1 MRSSATARASCC
13 CRTARPTTSFTPRGG
28 CTLKASP
35 RPWTYVGRRSPALA
49 PPHTRPDPHGTHTA
63 VSHTDEE
70 AAGPSVGRERSPLPP
85 HRHCRTLNKEGN
97 ARSPGTVTRRTN
109 PSERVSRMCL
119 SGCVSRE
126 RRREQNVDLILN
138 DAEVEPLVFA
148 IVPRR
153 LVASLKKE
161 RYDLVRMPRHP
172 RPVRDCVLT
181 DPAPWIPCFALTG
194 EAHARRAVVHGT
206 VRFLCPADRGPG
218 GRRRCADGAYD
229 RRPARP
235 REPPAD
241 AEHLGPAAVQ
251 TLVRGRHALWCTA
264 RCVLLTPRVFVSRGG
279 GPGPSTSRRACSRS
293 RSRWTWRVVR
303 TGRRIRR
310 WQWSCS
316 WPTGSLKASR
326 SHRTYVSR
334 GTRG

>member
-85 HRHCRTLNKEGN
+85 HRHCRTLKKEGK
-97 ARSPGTVTRRTN
+97 ARSPGRSHSAPTLAN
-109 PSERVSRMCL
+109 ACLGMCL
-119 SGCVSRE
+119 SGCVSWDACLGMCVSGCVSRG
-126 RRREQNVDLILN
+126 RRGEQNVDLILN

-161 RYDLVRMPRHP
+161 RYDLVRVPKASTTR
-172 RPVRDCVLT
+172 
-181 DPAPWIPCFALTG
+181 
-194 EAHARRAVVHGT
+194 AR
-206 VRFLCPADRGPG
+206 LCADRPSSMDPVL
-218 GRRRCADGAYD
+218 CVD
-229 RRPARP
+229 RRS
-235 REPPAD
+235 
-241 AEHLGPAAVQ
+241 
-251 TLVRGRHALWCTA
+251 
-264 RCVLLTPRVFVSRGG
+264 SRA
-279 GPGPSTSRRACSRS
+279 PCRRS
-293 RSRWTWRVVR
+293 RH
-303 TGRRIRR
+303 
-310 WQWSCS
+310 C
-316 WPTGSLKASR
+316 PTPLPC
-326 SHRTYVSR
+326 
-334 GTRG
+334 